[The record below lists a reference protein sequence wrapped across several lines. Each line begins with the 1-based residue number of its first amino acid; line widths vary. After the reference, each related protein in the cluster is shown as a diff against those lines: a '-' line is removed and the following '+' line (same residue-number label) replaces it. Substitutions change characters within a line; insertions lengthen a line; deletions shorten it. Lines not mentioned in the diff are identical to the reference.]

1 VRRTGRGQ
9 DIVWERAGVKFWRK
23 NEDTME
29 KATNIMVLMAIL
41 AISAS
46 ARQIDVATMPESPFA
61 DAIHVR

>member
-1 VRRTGRGQ
+1 
-9 DIVWERAGVKFWRK
+9 
-23 NEDTME
+23 ME